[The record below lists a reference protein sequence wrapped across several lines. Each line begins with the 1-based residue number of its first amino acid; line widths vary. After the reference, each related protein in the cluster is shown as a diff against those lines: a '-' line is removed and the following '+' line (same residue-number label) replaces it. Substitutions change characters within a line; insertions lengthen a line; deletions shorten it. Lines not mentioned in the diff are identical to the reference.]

1 MIQSISQKMKDDMVL
16 FGYVNGV
23 FLDGK
28 PAGIYGRLNRFATVA
43 EIDGPLAVEFSW
55 QAVKRI
61 VDNDQKF
68 STERFQ

>member
-1 MIQSISQKMKDDMVL
+1 MIQSISQKMKDDLV
-16 FGYVNGV
+16 GDVGV

-28 PAGIYGRLNRFATVA
+28 PAGIYGRLNQFATVA
-43 EIDGPLAVEFSW
+43 ELDGPLAVEFSW

-68 STERFQ
+68 STK